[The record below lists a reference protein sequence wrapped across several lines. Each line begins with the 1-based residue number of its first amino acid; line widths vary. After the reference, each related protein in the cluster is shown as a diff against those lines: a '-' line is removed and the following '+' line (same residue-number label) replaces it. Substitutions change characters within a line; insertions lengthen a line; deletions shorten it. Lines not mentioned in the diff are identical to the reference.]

1 MSKTIVLTGLALVQ
15 FRKVIRNVDDEECA
29 EMAEDVDRQEL
40 QIDESDLGDIESIHE
55 IQMEQWAK

>member
-1 MSKTIVLTGLALVQ
+1 MSKTIILTGIALVR
-15 FRKVIRNVDDEECA
+15 FRKVIRNVDDDEVV

-55 IQMEQWAK
+55 INMEQWAK

>member
-1 MSKTIVLTGLALVQ
+1 VSKTIVLTGLALVQ